1 MISTPLDSEL
11 LVILPRFVA
20 EMMDGGGG
28 GGGAGR
34 GEKHRKAKGTKR

>member
-20 EMMDGGGG
+20 EMMDGGW